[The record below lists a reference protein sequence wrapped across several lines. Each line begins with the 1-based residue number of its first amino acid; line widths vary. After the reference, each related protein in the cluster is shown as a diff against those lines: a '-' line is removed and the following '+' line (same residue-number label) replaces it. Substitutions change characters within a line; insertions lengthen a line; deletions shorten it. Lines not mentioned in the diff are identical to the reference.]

1 MKQKSNPGPKK
12 REMSLATPTRSDSSN
27 GSKQSGLKPLTLAS
41 GPRPLQLS
49 ASTLSSPSS
58 ATSSRFPPPASPSK
72 ALSRSNS
79 TNSTPKGHSKRP
91 VPKRL
96 SSISY
101 TVSSD
106 TPGASSS
113 SAASYVSPLRSA
125 PLLEEP
131 RRARPSS
138 FHAGLS
144 GLSLG
149 QSSTPASTNSSTS
162 NLLEAASGSSADQP
176 KVPAVQTLTE
186 KHADLLRFIA
196 AKESKCLEL
205 RTQLEQH
212 EAELGVLKKKWE
224 RIVSKAKAKELATSS
239 GGSAAAVATSSTHG
253 THQGSSSGDVV
264 VEALMGVG
272 RYLGGLGLADDGSSN
287 LAAPKSSLRERS
299 TSSVSSVS
307 TSPPNSA
314 LPLEESPIPP
324 AEVFA
329 GVKPMVGHA
338 GGLSRNASRGHKR
351 HIYSKGSNGSITS
364 SQSSSTVPS
373 ARASLSSVS
382 TSMSSLEVTM
392 TPGRSESS
400 HVDRFDVAT
409 QLESLGMS
417 PEQDKTGA
425 ALPWIPIPGL
435 NKKWE
440 QIHKG
445 SGLEKQAKRA
455 SLLLSDVTDMSSSI
469 LGSLSSVLLA
479 PTPSGNG
486 PSPRPENTSLA
497 PASRLGKPRPISM
510 YSSHIAA
517 PAFNAAKTSPSS
529 STTRSLLD
537 EDDDDSTNFG
547 TLTKPI
553 LPSGRTPVARP
564 TIATDTKPLT
574 SRQAKKAMEPADADD
589 DWNW

>member
-1 MKQKSNPGPKK
+1 
-12 REMSLATPTRSDSSN
+12 MSSPSVAAPARGDPSTSS
-27 GSKQSGLKPLTLAS
+27 KASGLKPLTLSS
-41 GPRPLQLS
+41 GPRPLQLQAS
-49 ASTLSSPSS
+49 ALSSPSS
-58 ATSSRFPPPASPSK
+58 ASSSRFPLPPSPSSK
-72 ALSRSNS
+72 GLSRSNS
-79 TNSTPKGHSKRP
+79 TNSTPTGQTKRP

-101 TVSSD
+101 NTVSSEASL
-106 TPGASSS
+106 PSSS
-113 SAASYVSPLRSA
+113 YGSPLRSA

-138 FHAGLS
+138 FHAGYS
-144 GLSLG
+144 GQSFG
-149 QSSTPASTNSSTS
+149 QSSATTSTTTS
-162 NLLEAASGSSADQP
+162 NTSSLFDGPGPSGSNAEQSKQP
-176 KVPAVQTLTE
+176 AQTLTE

-212 EAELGVLKKKWE
+212 EAELAVLKKKWE
-224 RIVSKAKAKELATSS
+224 RIVSKAKAKERASSS
-239 GGSAAAVATSSTHG
+239 GSSATAAGSALQG
-253 THQGSSSGDVV
+253 THQGTSSGDVV

-287 LAAPKSSLRERS
+287 LTAPKPSLRDRS

-307 TSPPNSA
+307 TSPPSSA

-324 AEVFA
+324 ADVLV
-329 GVKPMVGHA
+329 GVKPMVGRA
-338 GGLSRNASRGHKR
+338 GGFSSNASRGHKR
-351 HIYSKGSNGSITS
+351 HVYSKGSNGSITS
-364 SQSSSTVPS
+364 SPSSSTVPS

-400 HVDRFDVAT
+400 HVDRFDAAT
-409 QLESLGMS
+409 QLESLGLD
-417 PEQDKTGA
+417 PEHDKSGA
-425 ALPWIPIPGL
+425 ALPWIPGL

-440 QIHKG
+440 QIQKG

-469 LGSLSSVLLA
+469 LGSLSSVLLS

-486 PSPRPENTSLA
+486 PSPKSEITTPGA
-497 PASRLGKPRPISM
+497 ASRSGKPRPVSM
-510 YSSHIAA
+510 YSPRLTT
-517 PAFNAAKTSPSS
+517 PAFNAVKTSPSS

-537 EDDDDSTNFG
+537 EDDDDSANFG
-547 TLTKPI
+547 SLSKPI
-553 LPSGRTPVARP
+553 LPSGGPLATRP
-564 TIATDTKPLT
+564 TTATATTPST
-574 SRQAKKAMEPADADD
+574 AQQAKKAMEPADADD